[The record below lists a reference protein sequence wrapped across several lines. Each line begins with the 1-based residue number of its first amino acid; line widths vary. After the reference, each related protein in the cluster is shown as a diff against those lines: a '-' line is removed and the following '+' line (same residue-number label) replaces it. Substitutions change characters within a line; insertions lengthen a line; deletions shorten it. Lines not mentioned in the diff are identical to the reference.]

1 MLSSGHFAVLPLR
14 RDDSLVV
21 SSANIH
27 DIYLNTQLRTK
38 YNGIN
43 IVVNF
48 FNFPVDFKV
57 VQCRLSN
64 LRKGHVA
71 LSNLRVKGPYLVR
84 WYLRYSGARNK
95 HVNLESITCAERLWE

>member
-43 IVVNF
+43 IVEIYAWT
-48 FNFPVDFKV
+48 DM
-57 VQCRLSN
+57 
-64 LRKGHVA
+64 
-71 LSNLRVKGPYLVR
+71 
-84 WYLRYSGARNK
+84 
-95 HVNLESITCAERLWE
+95 